1 MRLYASFARWEPFA
15 EKHVMRFMTLTW
27 QRLQGCTVVLYPV
40 SDVGIVGKNSIQY
53 NNAFAPVARLIREN
67 FNFVGA
73 THTRFTLYK

>member
-27 QRLQGCTVVLYPV
+27 QSLEGCTVVLYPV
-40 SDVGIVGKNSIQY
+40 SDVGIGEEFNTVQQC
-53 NNAFAPVARLIREN
+53 FAPVARRIREN